1 MTYEINSVQKVTNL
15 RFNYRL
21 QLSPLI
27 MMKAYLNNYVLYD
40 LVPAREKNF
49 SKIIPNVVYV
59 IKNKEKNNNKKNIL
73 NLKIK

>member
-1 MTYEINSVQKVTNL
+1 
-15 RFNYRL
+15 
-21 QLSPLI
+21 
-27 MMKAYLNNYVLYD
+27 MMKAYLNNYFLYD
-40 LVPAREKNF
+40 LVPAKEKNF